1 MFLRPERTTSTPSSI
16 FFRSSFPFIGDVSSD
31 HCTRRIANANEE
43 IITVTIKLSTQSI
56 IGNETPFKRQL
67 NCSCN
72 EFFRIEKCHFDKC
85 PMSRATSFFL
95 LAGLTH
101 SRLGE

>member
-1 MFLRPERTTSTPSSI
+1 KKETFLRPERTTSTPSSI

-56 IGNETPFKRQL
+56 IELRSVTLINVQCRVRPV
-67 NCSCN
+67 
-72 EFFRIEKCHFDKC
+72 
-85 PMSRATSFFL
+85 FFL
-95 LAGLTH
+95 LV
-101 SRLGE
+101 